1 MSRLSLASRDIIPED
16 QVDLF
21 DQLVKKHGLSAH
33 ATASIFVRVPRIWR
47 IDRDL
52 GDYLIRGSSL
62 TQDVIDLVF
71 LVVGRELDCQ
81 FMWDLH
87 AGPAIKA
94 GFTRELLEAL
104 RHDTELPELSDKHM
118 AVIHYGREIY
128 RNHVVSYGTFSMV
141 KELFGE
147 SGVVDL
153 GLLFGRLHMH
163 ALVLNGTDADMHPK
177 RTEPILPIY

>member
-1 MSRLSLASRDIIPED
+1 MSRLSPASRDGIPED
-16 QVDLF
+16 QVGLF
-21 DQLVKKHGLSAH
+21 DQLVKKYGLSSH
-33 ATASIFVRVPRIWR
+33 ATASILVRVPRIWR

-52 GDYLIRGSSL
+52 GDYLLHESSL
-62 TQDVIDLVF
+62 SQDVVELVF

-87 AGPAIKA
+87 AGSAIKA
-94 GFTRELLEAL
+94 GFPSAVVEAL
-104 RHDTELPELSDKHM
+104 RDDTELPKLSDKHM

-128 RNHVVSYGTFSMV
+128 RNHFVSYGTFSMA

-147 SGVVDL
+147 RGVVEL

-163 ALVLNGTDADMHPK
+163 ALLLNGTDADLRPN
-177 RTEPILPIY
+177 RTEPVLPIY